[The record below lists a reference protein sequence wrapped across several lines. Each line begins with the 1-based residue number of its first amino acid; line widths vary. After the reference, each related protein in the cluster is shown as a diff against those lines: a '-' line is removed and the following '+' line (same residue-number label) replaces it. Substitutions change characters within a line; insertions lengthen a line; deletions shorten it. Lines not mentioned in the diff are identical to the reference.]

1 MGRLYWGA
9 CAIRCSSLA
18 AGLEIYVDDEFRMGG
33 EPGASAEDADVG
45 ARGAGQP
52 PAWEHLGTFE
62 QTRKENVQQPTAWA
76 GAGPHASLLCPAQHF
91 KQLHTTARD
100 LPSAPGCICAAQR
113 RADAQLKQKTALVAA
128 PAPPPEGRHGE

>member
-1 MGRLYWGA
+1 M
-9 CAIRCSSLA
+9 A

-33 EPGASAEDADVG
+33 EPASSADDADVG

-76 GAGPHASLLCPAQHF
+76 GAGPHASLLCPAQHRSLAHDC
-91 KQLHTTARD
+91 QV
-100 LPSAPGCICAAQR
+100 PCAAAR
-113 RADAQLKQKTALVAA
+113 GLHSCGCRVAQA
-128 PAPPPEGRHGE
+128 PS